1 MINWATG
8 RPPVQPVLVKKCSPY
23 KKKTTQM
30 TCEEGGKKR
39 NRFTEVSCHILHM
52 YVHGL
57 TCVSETKQKM
67 VVYYEATS

>member
-30 TCEEGGKKR
+30 TCEEGGKKKEQIYR
-39 NRFTEVSCHILHM
+39 SILPYSTHVCARTHM
-52 YVHGL
+52 
-57 TCVSETKQKM
+57 CV
-67 VVYYEATS
+67 